1 MKTKEELQLLLN
13 AKIKDYDLLT
23 LAQLALQNKIISFK
37 EYIQISQTIDAPEF
51 TNTNT
56 GYYYGGITSSGYGR
70 KSEDLIVVGHR
81 EINDNA
87 NALDIIKHLI
97 KGYNRL
103 AEDKKFP
110 MISIIENSH
119 GDNEVSLELRI
130 GW

>member
-23 LAQLALQNKIISFK
+23 LAQLALQNDIISFK

-56 GYYYGGITSSGYGR
+56 GYYYGSITSSGHGR
-70 KSEDLIVVGHR
+70 KSEDLIVVSHR
-81 EINDNA
+81 EFTDNA
-87 NALDIIKHLI
+87 LNVVKHLI
-97 KGYNRL
+97 KSYNHL
-103 AEDKKFP
+103 VEDNKFP

-119 GDNEVSLELRI
+119 GNNEVALELRV

>member
-13 AKIKDYDLLT
+13 AKIEDYDLQT
-23 LAQLALQNKIISFK
+23 LAQLALQNDIISFS
-37 EYIQISQTIDAPEF
+37 EYIQILQTIDAPEF

-56 GYYYGGITSSGYGR
+56 GFYYGTSTSSGYGR

-81 EINDNA
+81 EYTDNA
-87 NALDIIKHLI
+87 LNVVKHLI
-97 KGYNRL
+97 KGYNHL

-119 GDNEVSLELRI
+119 GDKEVALELRI

>member
-13 AKIKDYDLLT
+13 AKIEDYDILT
-23 LAQLALQNKIISFK
+23 LAQLALQNGIIPFS
-37 EYIQISQTIDAPEF
+37 EYIQILQTIDAPEF

-56 GYYYGGITSSGYGR
+56 GYYYGTTTSSGHGR
-70 KSEDLIVVGHR
+70 KSENLIVVGHR
-81 EINDNA
+81 EINNNT
-87 NALDIIKHLI
+87 NALNVVKHLI

-119 GDNEVSLELRI
+119 ENNEIALELRV

>member
-13 AKIKDYDLLT
+13 AKIKDYDILT
-23 LAQLALQNKIISFK
+23 LAHFALQNGIIPFS

-56 GYYYGGITSSGYGR
+56 GYYYSTTTKSGYGR
-70 KSEDLIVVGHR
+70 KSEDLIVIGHR
-81 EINDNA
+81 EYTDN
-87 NALDIIKHLI
+87 NLNVVKHLI

-119 GDNEVSLELRI
+119 GNNEVALELRV

>member
-23 LAQLALQNKIISFK
+23 LAQLALQNDIISFS
-37 EYIQISQTIDAPEF
+37 EYIQVSQTIDTPEF

-56 GYYYGGITSSGYGR
+56 GYYYGSATSSGYGR
-70 KSEDLIVVGHR
+70 KSEDLIVVNHR
-81 EINDNA
+81 EFTDNA
-87 NALDIIKHLI
+87 LNVVKHLI
-97 KGYNRL
+97 KSYNHL

-119 GDNEVSLELRI
+119 GNNEVALELRV